1 MTPQMWIDVSLYI
14 VAGLFWV
21 LFLAGAVAGVLGV
34 MQMQA
39 DIKRRERTDREE
51 MEINHLIEM
60 VKRREA
66 QQKHNR
72 RKDDP

>member
-66 QQKHNR
+66 QMKHNR
-72 RKDDP
+72 RKEDP